1 MIISMMKVMVTSRVW
16 IRQINWKAFENENGS
31 SIMELFAIN
40 ARHKINVYHTNNN
53 DTNKI
58 LKTMTNINKF
68 VIFRFFRFAWQL

>member
-1 MIISMMKVMVTSRVW
+1 
-16 IRQINWKAFENENGS
+16 
-31 SIMELFAIN
+31 MELFAIN

-68 VIFRFFRFAWQL
+68 VIFRFFRFA